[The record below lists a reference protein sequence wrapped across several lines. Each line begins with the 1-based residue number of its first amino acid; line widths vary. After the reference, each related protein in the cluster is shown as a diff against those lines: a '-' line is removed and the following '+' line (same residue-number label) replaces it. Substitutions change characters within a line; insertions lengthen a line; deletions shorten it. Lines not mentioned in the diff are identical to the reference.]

1 MSDILLVS
9 FNVIVI
15 GAVSAVIRGN
25 PSVVRVVM
33 NTASSSLTTSISG
46 EENIFP
52 MESETTP

>member
-1 MSDILLVS
+1 MSDTLLAS

-52 MESETTP
+52 IESETTP